1 MSTALLVIDMQ
12 EAVLAGCADADGVIA
27 RINDLSR
34 RATEAGVPVIFI
46 QHEDDELVKGSSGWR
61 LAESLDRGD
70 GAIVVEKTYRDSF
83 EATDLDDMLERA
95 GVRRLVLTGAHS
107 DFCVQ
112 TTALSALI
120 RGFDVVLVS
129 DGHTARPSPENGE
142 LSGEALTAFV
152 NSRSATLR
160 YPGRTLEV
168 LEAARVAV

>member
-1 MSTALLVIDMQ
+1 
-12 EAVLAGCADADGVIA
+12 
-27 RINDLSR
+27 
-34 RATEAGVPVIFI
+34 VIFI
-46 QHEDDELVKGSSGWR
+46 QHEDDELVRESPAWQLASGLEKPDGALR
-61 LAESLDRGD
+61 LA
-70 GAIVVEKTYRDSF
+70 KTYRDSF

>member
-1 MSTALLVIDMQ
+1 VDTALLVIDVQ
-12 EAVLAGCADADGVIA
+12 QAVLEGCHDAAGVIE
-27 RINDLSR
+27 RINDLAR
-34 RATEAGVPVIFI
+34 RFTQAGAPVIFI
-46 QHEDDELVKGSSGWR
+46 QHEDDELVRESPAWQLASGLDTPDGALR
-61 LAESLDRGD
+61 LA
-70 GAIVVEKTYRDSF
+70 KTYRDSF
-83 EATDLDDMLERA
+83 EATDLDGMLARA
-95 GVRRLVLTGAHS
+95 GVGRLVLTGAHS

-142 LSGEALTAFV
+142 LSGEALSAFV

>member
-34 RATEAGVPVIFI
+34 RATEVGVPVIFI

-83 EATDLDDMLERA
+83 EATDLQSLLDRR
-95 GVRRLVLTGAHS
+95 GVRRLVVTGAHS

-112 TTALSALI
+112 TTALSALV
-120 RGFDVVLVS
+120 RGFDVVLVR
-129 DGHTARPSPENGE
+129 DGHTTVSSPEDPA
-142 LSGEALTAFV
+142 LSGRALTALINARV
-152 NSRSATLR
+152 GTLR
-160 YPGRTLEV
+160 YPDRIVQV
-168 LEAARVAV
+168 LEAADIEL